1 MLADENGSQAGS
13 RQLEIFGAFDCDGQ
27 ILMIA
32 SMAVTH

>member
-27 ILMIA
+27 KSVL
-32 SMAVTH
+32 